1 MRTRM
6 LTLSGIYQLKSS
18 IAFEDAKRLL
28 IADIKKLIDNN
39 EFDNMLNIFTKESS
53 VLVENT
59 DEPKVEL
66 FVTMFVTVAENNK
79 SIVKLFREYVN
90 NNMTKLD
97 CDNYSAKLIKKRI
110 Y

>member
-18 IAFEDAKRLL
+18 IAFEDAERLL

>member
-18 IAFEDAKRLL
+18 IAFEDAKTLL

-53 VLVENT
+53 VLIENT

-66 FVTMFVTVAENNK
+66 FVTMFVTVAESNK